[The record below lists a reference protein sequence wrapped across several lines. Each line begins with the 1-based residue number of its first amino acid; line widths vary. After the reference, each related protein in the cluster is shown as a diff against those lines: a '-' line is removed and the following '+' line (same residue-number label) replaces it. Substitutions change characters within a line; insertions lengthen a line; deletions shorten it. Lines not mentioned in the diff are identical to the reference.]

1 MTVLAAIRP
10 DDWNLPLL
18 LHVLGAMTLVGSLVL
33 VALSLA
39 SARSGGSR
47 AGDDAGGSAA
57 GLRLGYRALLLG
69 AIPAWIVMRAGAQWI
84 ASKEGLDDLDE
95 PPAWVDI
102 GFMTSEPTLLLLIA
116 ATVCAGVAA
125 RRAREGGRAF
135 GGLNTAALVLVAI
148 TLAAYVLAIWAMS
161 TKPS

>member
-1 MTVLAAIRP
+1 MTLLAAIRP
-10 DDWNLPLL
+10 DDWNLPLF
-18 LHVLGAMTLVGSLVL
+18 LHMLGAMALVGALVL

-39 SARSGGSR
+39 SARGG
-47 AGDDAGGSAA
+47 DSAA
-57 GLRLGYRALLLG
+57 GLRLAYRALLLG
-69 AIPAWIVMRAGAQWI
+69 AIPAWIAMRVGAQWI

-102 GFMTSEPTLLLLIA
+102 GFLTSEPTLLLLIA
-116 ATVCAGVAA
+116 ATVCAGIAS

-135 GGLNTAALVLVAI
+135 GGLNTAALVLVSI
-148 TLAAYVLAIWAMS
+148 TLLAYVLAIWAMS

>member
-1 MTVLAAIRP
+1 MTLLAAIRP
-10 DDWNLPLL
+10 DDWNLPLF
-18 LHVLGAMTLVGSLVL
+18 LHVLGAMALVGALVL

-39 SARSGGSR
+39 SARGG
-47 AGDDAGGSAA
+47 DSAA
-57 GLRLGYRALLLG
+57 GLRLAYRALLLG
-69 AIPAWIVMRAGAQWI
+69 AIPAWIAMRVGAQWI

-102 GFMTSEPTLLLLIA
+102 GFLTSEPTLLLLIA
-116 ATVCAGVAA
+116 ATVCAGIAS

-135 GGLNTAALVLVAI
+135 GGLNTAALVLVSI
-148 TLAAYVLAIWAMS
+148 TLLAYVLAIWAMS